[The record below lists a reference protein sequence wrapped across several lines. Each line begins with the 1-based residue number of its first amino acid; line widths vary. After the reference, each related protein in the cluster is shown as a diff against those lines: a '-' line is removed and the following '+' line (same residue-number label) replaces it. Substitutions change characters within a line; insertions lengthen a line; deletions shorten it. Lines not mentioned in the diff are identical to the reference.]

1 MDSAQGNDLP
11 LASIFGDV
19 SQSEKLSEITPP
31 LQLRLHHETWHQSK
45 SLHLGASAN
54 FEFT

>member
-1 MDSAQGNDLP
+1 MDSAQGND

-19 SQSEKLSEITPP
+19 SQSETLSEIKPP